1 MTQSPKPRAA
11 KSSDHPRPAAAVAF
25 VRDTTGG
32 IQIYLSRRPAHFRY
46 FPGAFVFPGGRAET
60 DDADMK
66 ATACR
71 EVKEEIGV
79 EIDPGRLALLRE
91 THTAAHA
98 GPVYHLFIF
107 ACQVDREFATSINTD
122 EIDEEIW
129 ITARDALA
137 TLDLP
142 YQIMAAVQFVARFSN
157 AAGLIEAL
165 KAGPMDG
172 EYLY

>member
-1 MTQSPKPRAA
+1 M
-11 KSSDHPRPAAAVAF
+11 
-25 VRDTTGG
+25 RDTDRG
-32 IQIYLSRRPAHFRY
+32 IEIYLSRRPAHFRY
-46 FPGAFVFPGGRAET
+46 FPGAFVFPGGRAEG

-79 EIDPGRLALLRE
+79 DIDPGSLALLRE

-107 ACQVDREFATSINTD
+107 ACRIDGEFATSINTD
-122 EIDEEIW
+122 EIDEELW
-129 ITARDALA
+129 IAPRDALN

-142 YQIMAAVQFVARFSN
+142 YQIMAAVQYMSRFST
-157 AAGLIEAL
+157 AAHLIEAL

>member
-1 MTQSPKPRAA
+1 MR
-11 KSSDHPRPAAAVAF
+11 
-25 VRDTTGG
+25 
-32 IQIYLSRRPAHFRY
+32 
-46 FPGAFVFPGGRAET
+46 
-60 DDADMK
+60 

-79 EIDPGRLALLRE
+79 EIDPARLALLRE

-107 ACQVDREFATSINTD
+107 ACQVDGEFTTSINAD

-129 ITARDALA
+129 ITPRDALA
-137 TLDLP
+137 RFDLP
-142 YQIMAAVQFVARFSN
+142 YQIMAAVQFISRFSN

>member
-1 MTQSPKPRAA
+1 MNSGKA
-11 KSSDHPRPAAAVAF
+11 KVDRSTSGPRPAAAVAF
-25 VRDTTGG
+25 VRDTPGG
-32 IQIYLSRRPAHFRY
+32 IEIYLSRRPAHFRY

-60 DDADMK
+60 GDAAMK

-79 EIDPGRLALLRE
+79 EIDPNQLTLLRE

-107 ACQVDREFATSINTD
+107 ACRVTAELTTSINTD
-122 EIDEEIW
+122 EVDAEIW
-129 ITARDALA
+129 IAPRHALSR
-137 TLDLP
+137 LDLP
-142 YQIMAAVQFVARFSN
+142 YQIMAAVKFVSRFSKTDELL
-157 AAGLIEAL
+157 AAL
-165 KAGPMDG
+165 KAGPMDA